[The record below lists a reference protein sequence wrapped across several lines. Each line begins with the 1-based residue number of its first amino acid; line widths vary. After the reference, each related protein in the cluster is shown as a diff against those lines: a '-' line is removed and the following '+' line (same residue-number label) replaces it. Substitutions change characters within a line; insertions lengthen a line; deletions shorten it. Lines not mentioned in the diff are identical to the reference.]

1 MITKIGLALGGG
13 GARGLSH
20 IGVLKVL
27 EREHFP
33 VNQITG
39 CSIGALIG
47 GLYAVY
53 QNAEAVEDFIYNLI
67 KRPVFS
73 ELDMEVFDSTE
84 HSGAMYQLNQ
94 YLNNL
99 KMYFSLLKTLKA
111 QSIYNA
117 DLVAKIFEPFPDK
130 PIEELPIPFATIATD
145 LISGREIVISE
156 GSLKKAMMASSAI
169 PGVFPPVKIDNLF
182 LIDGASSDSIPVQIV
197 KGRGAQYV
205 VAVDVTHCVE
215 DIGKLQTGIQIIY
228 RAEDIVTYHLTQE
241 RLAGADIVIKPK
253 VRHYSWAAVKNIKD
267 IIKAGEAAAEEALPK
282 LEKILHSGSR
292 Q

>member
-1 MITKIGLALGGG
+1 MKIGLALGGG

-27 EREHFP
+27 EKEQFP

-47 GLYAVY
+47 GLYATY
-53 QNAEAVEDFIYNLI
+53 RNAKAVEDFIFNLI
-67 KRPVFS
+67 EQPVFK
-73 ELDMEVFDSTE
+73 ELDIEVFNSTE
-84 HSGAMYQLNQ
+84 HSGSMYQFNQ

-99 KMYFSLLKTLKA
+99 KMYYSLLKTLKA
-111 QSIYNA
+111 RSIYNK
-117 DLVAKIFEPFPDK
+117 DLVQKIFAPFPDK
-130 PIEELPIPFATIATD
+130 PIEELPLPFATIATD
-145 LISGREIVISE
+145 LISGREIVLSK

-169 PGVFPPVKIDNLF
+169 PGVFPPVKIDDLL

-215 DIGKLQTGIQIIY
+215 DTGKLQTGIQIIY

-241 RLAGADIVIKPK
+241 RLAGADHIIRPK
-253 VRHYSWAAVKNIKD
+253 IRHYSWAAIKNIKE
-267 IIKAGEAAAEEALPK
+267 IIKAGEIATEKALPQ
-282 LEKILHSGSR
+282 LEKLLHSGR
-292 Q
+292 LQ